1 MNISK
6 SVFTVSALGSLAFGL
21 CSITACGA
29 PEETL
34 TSQAL
39 TCANYSS
46 QEQGF
51 APIQVVGPKTMPT
64 GWNSVSWLRP
74 TVYTSIDPFKGTVGR
89 PASHEGVDYINAN
102 QGATTVN
109 VNAAAA
115 GTVVYVRLGCP
126 QSAVFTSNQSL
137 RECGSGWGNHV
148 VVAHGNSLYSRYA
161 HLTPDS
167 VVVQVGAVVTQGQL
181 LGTMGNSG
189 RSDLRH
195 VHFEF
200 GKKATAFDSCIAS
213 QSMDNVWNP
222 ERLF

>member
-1 MNISK
+1 MNHSK
-6 SVFTVSALGSLAFGL
+6 SSFTLLALGTLAFGM
-21 CSITACGA
+21 CNIFGCGA

-46 QEQGF
+46 
-51 APIQVVGPKTMPT
+51 VGPKTLPS
-64 GWNSVSWLRP
+64 GWNSVTWLRP
-74 TVYTSIDPFKGTVGR
+74 AVYTGFDPFKGTIGR
-89 PASHEGVDYINAN
+89 PATHEGVDYINAN
-102 QGATTVN
+102 QSATTVN
-109 VNAAAA
+109 VNAAAG
-115 GTVVYVRLGCP
+115 GTVVYVRLECP
-126 QSAVFTSNQSL
+126 QSAVFTPNQSL

-148 VVAHGNSLYSRYA
+148 VVDHGNSLYTRYA

-167 VVVQVGAVVTQGQL
+167 VVVQVGAVVAKGQL